1 MLKRDQIQ
9 TFKHYSA
16 YYKNSIN
23 GHGGVCILVK
33 NNFIHSQVQFQ
44 ADLQALAVCITI
56 NKKTYTV
63 ASVYVPPS
71 ETLNELAFDRMI
83 NSFSSRYL
91 ILGDFNGHSHL
102 WGANQ
107 ENERGKIVEKLID
120 RHNLILLNDS
130 VHTRFDTYHQTSSLL
145 DLSLCHPS
153 IYMDVACEISSD
165 RLGSDH
171 HPIIITANTSDHPVP
186 ERVPKWNFKKA
197 KWDAFQDQCIT
208 EITPDFF
215 NDAEDKMA
223 IFSSTLLDIA
233 ADNIPKTSPFPKRKA
248 KPWFDEDCQAAK
260 KERNK
265 ANRLA
270 NKHPSAA
277 NSMRARLIQARTKM
291 LFKQKKRDSWKNYV
305 SSVNVNTP
313 SKKVWDM
320 IRKITGKNVAS
331 PMHHLKD
338 DNGTLITD
346 RVEIANTLG
355 AAIEKSSSSN
365 NYSKEFQSIKAQKEK
380 QKINFKTNRNLRYNK
395 KFTMRDLKRSLKKSN
410 NSSPGPDQIHY
421 EILRHL
427 PIETLH
433 ILLDII
439 NETWKSDTFPE
450 SWREALIISIPK
462 PGKDHFNP
470 LNYRPIALTSC
481 ICKTVERMVN
491 ERLVWYL
498 EKNGLLAKQQCG
510 YRSNRSTVD
519 HLVRLETFIR
529 DAFIHNQHLV
539 AVFFDLQK
547 GYDTTW
553 KYGILKDLHNMGL
566 RGNLPIFIGNFLS
579 DRTFQIHLGTIL
591 SDKIFHQEEGVP
603 QGAILSTTLFNV
615 KINDIVKQVDPGVEC
630 SLYVDDFVI
639 MYRSPTIDA
648 IQRKLQHTI
657 HRLEKWTLENGFT
670 ISKNKT
676 VAMHFCPDKKCMD
689 PVLKLENDPIQFVK
703 EAKFLGLIWDTK
715 LTFEPHIKYLK
726 ARCQKSLNIL
736 KVLSRTEWGADQT
749 TLLKLYR
756 SLVRSKLD
764 YGCLVYGSAS
774 KTALAKLDPVHNQ
787 GLRLSLGAFRSSPV
801 ESLYVEALEP
811 PLEIRREKLAL
822 QYILKLKAN
831 PENPAYD
838 VVKIDV
844 EEIAINS
851 VPDVPIWDSEPVTVD
866 FTLSEFDKSSTS
878 TVFKSRFNEVKQ
890 KYLDFC
896 HIYTDGSKVETKVAS
911 AYVCPYGTRG
921 YRLRD
926 GCSIFTAEV
935 EAINKALTYVK
946 VSTKQS
952 FVIFSD
958 SMSVLQ
964 AIESQESKNPLVN
977 RVLEACQKILSDG
990 KFITFC
996 WLPSHRDIRGN
1007 EDADR
1012 AAKDALSK
1020 AQPEKFELPCTDV
1033 FMKIQPF
1040 ISSLW
1045 QKRWDKEVANKLHA
1059 IMPQIDDKYYSG
1071 CKNRKDEVII
1081 NRLRIGHTRLTHSF
1095 RMENRPNPPLC
1106 DQCEGDHELTVKHI
1120 LIECNFLKIIR
1131 RRHYDVTDLNQLFKT
1146 VSSKRILDFVKDIGL
1161 YNSL

>member
-1 MLKRDQIQ
+1 MAHNYIIQWNCRGLRSNREDIELLISKYSPAAICLQETLLTPHQTQ

-16 YYKNSIN
+16 YYKSGIH

-33 NNFIHSQVQFQ
+33 DKFIHSQVQFQ
-44 ADLQALAVCITI
+44 ADLQAVAVCITI
-56 NKKTYTV
+56 NNKTYTV

-107 ENERGKIVEKLID
+107 ENKRGQIVEKLID

-153 IYMDVACEISSD
+153 IYTRVTPSD

-208 EITPDFF
+208 EITPNLF
-215 NDAEDKMA
+215 NAEDKMA

-233 ADNIPKTSPFPKRKA
+233 VDNILKTSPFPKRKA

-265 ANRLA
+265 ANRLP

-277 NSMRARLIQARTKM
+277 NSMRARLIKARTKK

-305 SSVNVNTP
+305 SSVNVNTL

-320 IRKITGKNVAS
+320 IRKITGKHVAS

-380 QKINFKTNRNLRYNK
+380 QKINFKTNRNLRYDK
-395 KFTMRDLKRSLKKSN
+395 KFTTRDLKRSLKKSN

-519 HLVRLETFIR
+519 HLVCLETFIKN
-529 DAFIHNQHLV
+529 AFIHNQHLV

-547 GYDTTW
+547 AYDTTW
-553 KYGILKDLHNMGL
+553 KYGILKDLHNMGW
-566 RGNLPIFIGNFLS
+566 RGNLPIFIVNFLS
-579 DRTFQIHLGTIL
+579 DRIFQIHLGTIL

-603 QGAILSTTLFNV
+603 QGAILSTTLFSV

-630 SLYVDDFVI
+630 SLYVDDFAI

-657 HRLEKWTLENGFT
+657 NRLEKWTLENGFT

-689 PVLKLENDPIQFVK
+689 PVLKLDNDPIQFVK

-756 SLVRSKLD
+756 SLVRSKSD

-774 KTALAKLDPVHNQ
+774 KTALAKLDHVHDQ

-801 ESLYVEALEP
+801 ESLYVEAHEP
-811 PLEIRREKLAL
+811 PLKIRREKLAL

-831 PENPAYD
+831 PGNPAYD
-838 VVKIDV
+838 VVFNPKYQILYADKESATDSFGIYRKKLLKKAKIDIG
-844 EEIAINS
+844 EIAIYS
-851 VPDVPIWDSEPVTVD
+851 IPDVPIWDSEPVTVD
-866 FTLSEFDKSSTS
+866 FTLSEFDKSSTSS

-921 YRLRD
+921 YRLRN
-926 GCSIFTAEV
+926 GCSIF
-935 EAINKALTYVK
+935 YCR
-946 VSTKQS
+946 SR
-952 FVIFSD
+952 SD
-958 SMSVLQ
+958 
-964 AIESQESKNPLVN
+964 
-977 RVLEACQKILSDG
+977 
-990 KFITFC
+990 
-996 WLPSHRDIRGN
+996 
-1007 EDADR
+1007 
-1012 AAKDALSK
+1012 
-1020 AQPEKFELPCTDV
+1020 
-1033 FMKIQPF
+1033 
-1040 ISSLW
+1040 
-1045 QKRWDKEVANKLHA
+1045 
-1059 IMPQIDDKYYSG
+1059 
-1071 CKNRKDEVII
+1071 
-1081 NRLRIGHTRLTHSF
+1081 
-1095 RMENRPNPPLC
+1095 
-1106 DQCEGDHELTVKHI
+1106 
-1120 LIECNFLKIIR
+1120 
-1131 RRHYDVTDLNQLFKT
+1131 
-1146 VSSKRILDFVKDIGL
+1146 
-1161 YNSL
+1161 